1 MKILI
6 AEDDYVSRLLV
17 KKAVSKA
24 GHETIV
30 TENGKEAWEAYQK
43 EEPNMVISDW
53 MMPEMDGLELC
64 QRIRKFKRLA
74 YTYVILLTSKDS
86 TGDLVAVFEAGAD
99 DYIIKPFKPDELRS
113 RIKSG
118 YRITQLE
125 SRHHALQ
132 AKLVVK
138 NKKLDEALRHLRE
151 TQAQAVQA
159 EKMASIG
166 QLAAG
171 VAHEINNPIGFIGS
185 NLEALADYFQDYET
199 LLDRYRNLGT
209 MIFDNGKADPGE
221 IQAIRELEQELEIE
235 YLKDDIPELLQ
246 DCIDGTRRVGRIVA
260 DLKNF
265 AHPGND
271 RQMLIDINQGLE
283 STLNVVAN
291 ELKYKATLNKEFQEI
306 PPVEGFPQKLNQ
318 VFMNILVNAA
328 QAIEEKGQITIRT
341 SAAEGKVWVAISD
354 TGSGIAPE
362 NLTKIFDPFFTT
374 KDVGKGTGLGMNIAY
389 NIVKEHGGDIK
400 VESELGKGTCF
411 TLSLPAV
418 A

>member
-1 MKILI
+1 M
-6 AEDDYVSRLLV
+6 
-17 KKAVSKA
+17 
-24 GHETIV
+24 
-30 TENGKEAWEAYQK
+30 
-43 EEPNMVISDW
+43 
-53 MMPEMDGLELC
+53 
-64 QRIRKFKRLA
+64 
-74 YTYVILLTSKDS
+74 
-86 TGDLVAVFEAGAD
+86 
-99 DYIIKPFKPDELRS
+99 
-113 RIKSG
+113 
-118 YRITQLE
+118 
-125 SRHHALQ
+125 
-132 AKLVVK
+132 K

-291 ELKYKATLNKEFQEI
+291 ELKYKATLNKSFKRFRRWRA
-306 PPVEGFPQKLNQ
+306 FPETQ
-318 VFMNILVNAA
+318 
-328 QAIEEKGQITIRT
+328 
-341 SAAEGKVWVAISD
+341 
-354 TGSGIAPE
+354 SGLHEYP
-362 NLTKIFDPFFTT
+362 
-374 KDVGKGTGLGMNIAY
+374 G
-389 NIVKEHGGDIK
+389 
-400 VESELGKGTCF
+400 
-411 TLSLPAV
+411 
-418 A
+418 